1 MDSKGIH
8 NIEDTKIDA
17 AFKTANGIARIVGRD
32 KAIINLKNKIKQIAK
47 SKATVMI
54 LGESGTGKELI
65 ARAIH
70 EKRQKKNGQIIP
82 VD

>member
-8 NIEDTKIDA
+8 TIEDTKIDTT
-17 AFKTANGIARIVGRD
+17 FKKANGIARIVGRD
-32 KAIINLKNKIKQIAK
+32 KAIVNLKNKIKQIAK

-70 EKRQKKNGQIIP
+70 EESQRKN
-82 VD
+82 